1 MRGGLER
8 GTTPTHVPEMF
19 EPSSDTSEVV
29 AIKPRGRSRVSN
41 GSQLL
46 AGIDGRSAQARR
58 YRDILNSLREHLG
71 GNPSAAQEV
80 IIRRVATLASWAEAR
95 EAAALAGTEELDIG
109 PFITACNSLRRLIQ
123 DLGLEA
129 LARDITP
136 DLASYLKQGG
146 DG

>member
-1 MRGGLER
+1 MFSSLPDSSAITEPK
-8 GTTPTHVPEMF
+8 PTY
-19 EPSSDTSEVV
+19 
-29 AIKPRGRSRVSN
+29 RSRVSN
-41 GSQLL
+41 GTQLL

-95 EAAALAGTEELDIG
+95 EAASLAGTEELDIG
-109 PFITACNSLRRLIQ
+109 PFTTACNSLRRLIQ

-129 LARDITP
+129 VARDITP
-136 DLASYLKQGG
+136 DLASYLKQRG